1 MKIVPPYAMPQA
13 PSSTVTPQGSYVPM
27 GTQSSFGNASLRPLG
42 SGPGLPNSA
51 GSSVTWPAMSDR
63 GPPNPGSL
71 FGGNKENFG
80 AAPRQLM
87 PQQAPQQVVTNGYVN
102 SLNNS
107 MQSMGTL
114 AGSVKVING
123 KIAGA
128 TSATNTTAGSW
139 HPSASDSRLTSQW
152 SDDMSMMRTGT
163 PRSQPASVAMA
174 PGGSLAAPGASV
186 SVRPPGVATGTS
198 TLLPGGSAATLIANP
213 TQSTLPTF
221 GGASGEQQEDATED
235 GTPQQGFGT
244 EQSVIVS
251 PQSQHRKV
259 TPTPTPRSASA
270 TGRRLGTSL
279 STPRGSSSP
288 RQRGSMA
295 MCGSLSQTPRESAE
309 RLRVA
314 ERRAQAE
321 RASVERQRSA
331 RSRSASVRTRDLS
344 VRAGP
349 GESIYDVDAER
360 IMQESNPSQHLA
372 SVEEPQLVW
381 AGAQAETSKRFTPQ
395 EVSDIFKSTVCEEKR
410 RAEGASRWRYS
421 ARAAERKE
429 AARPQEFA
437 HGRPMHPD
445 YVSNDWEQSLNRLP
459 APAVQDCPY
468 VATPRRSLNLSG
480 STFGPQAEHRPED
493 ALSAPSRL
501 RQKQLSGL
509 GNLCVQP
516 EAASRSVSRNRAI
529 GMFGDVAQDLL
540 VASEASRAGSLH
552 RELLKSA
559 SGQSVVCFMER
570 PSRAGS
576 RNSSPAPARGQ
587 GTYTRQ
593 VTDALGSSWICFSES
608 DPAHARGTTP
618 QPRARV
624 RREFVQEIRDSQGAC
639 VLVATPRGVVAKEAS
654 PRHSLF

>member
-1 MKIVPPYAMPQA
+1 MPMMQQAGSIKIVPPYAMPQA
-13 PSSTVTPQGSYVPM
+13 PSSTVTPQGSYAPM
-27 GTQSSFGNASLRPLG
+27 SAHSSFGGASLRPLG
-42 SGPGLPNSA
+42 SGSGLPNSA
-51 GSSVTWPAMSDR
+51 GSSVTWPVMSDR
-63 GPPNPGSL
+63 GPPNPGSR
-71 FGGNKENFG
+71 FVDNKENFG

-87 PQQAPQQVVTNGYVN
+87 PQQAPPQVVTNGYVN

-114 AGSVKVING
+114 AGSVKVVNG

-152 SDDMSMMRTGT
+152 SDMSMMRTGT

-174 PGGSLAAPGASV
+174 PGGSLSAPAASV
-186 SVRPPGVATGTS
+186 SVRPPGIATGTS
-198 TLLPGGSAATLIANP
+198 TLLSGGSAATLIANP

-221 GGASGEQQEDATED
+221 GGASGEQQEGATED

-288 RQRGSMA
+288 RHRGSMA
-295 MCGSLSQTPRESAE
+295 ICGNLSQTPRERTE

-321 RASVERQRSA
+321 RDSVERQRSA

-349 GESIYDVDAER
+349 ELSIYDSDAE
-360 IMQESNPSQHLA
+360 PL
-372 SVEEPQLVW
+372 LVW
-381 AGAQAETSKRFTPQ
+381 AGAQAESSKRFTPK
-395 EVSDIFKSTVCEEKR
+395 EVSDIFKSTVCEEKH

-421 ARAAERKE
+421 ARAAERKA

-445 YVSNDWEQSLNRLP
+445 YVNNDWEQSLNRLP
-459 APAVQDCPY
+459 APAVQDFPY

-516 EAASRSVSRNRAI
+516 EAASRSVSRNRAN

-540 VASEASRAGSLH
+540 VASEASRVGSLH
-552 RELLKSA
+552 RELLRSA
-559 SGQSVVCFMER
+559 SGQSVVCLREQ
-570 PSRAGS
+570 PSRAAARAGS

-587 GTYTRQ
+587 GACTRQ

-608 DPAHARGTTP
+608 DPAHARATTP

-624 RREFVQEIRDSQGAC
+624 RRDFVQELRDSQGAC
-639 VLVATPRGVVAKEAS
+639 VLVVTPRGVVAKEAS
-654 PRHSLF
+654 PRPSLF